1 MAAALPPPRR
11 WSPQK
16 VTAFIVVGAA
26 TLLMF
31 GIMRPDLMLMAN
43 TPTGGDMGAHVFL
56 PAFVRDNLIGDGRIL
71 GWSNDWY
78 AGFPVLYF
86 YFPLP
91 VLAIVALD
99 VVMPYGVAFKLV
111 TAAGV
116 VALPAAAYYLVRAM
130 GFVRP
135 VATVAAVA
143 GGSYAFMESH
153 AIFGGNIKATMAG
166 EFAFGW
172 ALALGLVYLGLVIK
186 AVRTQRGFTP
196 LAGVVLALTA
206 LSHIIVTLVVVVA
219 SLPLLMRRKASAPV
233 LGSWAIGF
241 AVAGFWALPLMMRI
255 FGGYT
260 TDMGWAPVEGFDKVI
275 PREFIPIVI
284 LAVLGMA
291 WSLQKGYD
299 VVALVWFGVLP
310 VIGYLLFPL
319 TDFTKLYNARLLPFW
334 YLAGYLFAGIAV
346 GLVVVHVARRARDRR
361 TALVVGSGLAALAF
375 VVVAL
380 VGMAQIPGWVRWN
393 YTGYEGKEPFAEYQG
408 LMTAIDE
415 LPDGRVLWEAN
426 GDMNRYGTPMA
437 LMLTPYWTESSHPS
451 MEGLYFESSI
461 TTPFHFLNAAEVSQK
476 PSNPVRGLDYNNFN
490 FERALDHLPVY
501 DIRYYVS
508 FTPEATEA
516 ASAMPEFTQLVTA
529 EPWTVFELPESSLVD
544 VATTV
549 PVVYDGPD
557 FVDAALAWY
566 DRTDELDLWLVE
578 DGPAAWPRMSDPEA
592 SLTGLGSPIAQ
603 AGEVSAVELENH
615 RIAFDTTAV
624 GVPHLV
630 KVSDFPNWT
639 AEGAEGPYRAAP
651 SLMVVIPTEEHVEI
665 TFERTWDEQLGLAL
679 TAGGLLLAA
688 SWPLIQRRRHRSSRG
703 KFAA

>member
-1 MAAALPPPRR
+1 
-11 WSPQK
+11 
-16 VTAFIVVGAA
+16 
-26 TLLMF
+26 
-31 GIMRPDLMLMAN
+31 
-43 TPTGGDMGAHVFL
+43 
-56 PAFVRDNLIGDGRIL
+56 
-71 GWSNDWY
+71 
-78 AGFPVLYF
+78 
-86 YFPLP
+86 
-91 VLAIVALD
+91 
-99 VVMPYGVAFKLV
+99 
-111 TAAGV
+111 
-116 VALPAAAYYLVRAM
+116 
-130 GFVRP
+130 
-135 VATVAAVA
+135 
-143 GGSYAFMESH
+143 
-153 AIFGGNIKATMAG
+153 
-166 EFAFGW
+166 
-172 ALALGLVYLGLVIK
+172 
-186 AVRTQRGFTP
+186 
-196 LAGVVLALTA
+196 
-206 LSHIIVTLVVVVA
+206 
-219 SLPLLMRRKASAPV
+219 
-233 LGSWAIGF
+233 
-241 AVAGFWALPLMMRI
+241 
-255 FGGYT
+255 
-260 TDMGWAPVEGFDKVI
+260 
-275 PREFIPIVI
+275 
-284 LAVLGMA
+284 
-291 WSLQKGYD
+291 
-299 VVALVWFGVLP
+299 
-310 VIGYLLFPL
+310 
-319 TDFTKLYNARLLPFW
+319 
-334 YLAGYLFAGIAV
+334 LAGYLFAGIAV

-361 TALVVGSGLAALAF
+361 IALVVGSGLAALAF

-566 DRTDELDLWLVE
+566 DRTDELDLWLVD
-578 DGPAAWPRMSDPEA
+578 DGPPAWPRMSDPEA